1 MRLKVCGLT
10 QVDQVYQLDAMGV
23 SFGGFIFYPKSPRYV
38 YQHLKAADI
47 KSIKGNINKVGV
59 FVNATEEEIIKTVDQ
74 CGLYL
79 VQLHGDETPHFC
91 ERISNYISVIKA
103 FRISEKEHLEWKLK
117 DYIEVADMY
126 LFDTAGNTANTS
138 GDSVFGGT
146 GKQFNWDIL
155 KGKNIAKPYFLSGG
169 IGEDDC
175 TNIKFFRQ
183 DKVAKDLFA
192 LDVNSRF
199 ELMPGIKDMK
209 RIKQFITALNHT

>member
-10 QVDQVYQLDAMGV
+10 QVDQVYELEGMGV

-38 YQHLKAADI
+38 YHHLKPTDI

-59 FVNATEEEIIKTVDQ
+59 FVNATEEEIVKTVDQ

-103 FRISEKEHLEWKLK
+103 FRVSDKDHLEWRLK
-117 DYIEVADMY
+117 DYTDVADMY
-126 LFDTAGNTANTS
+126 LFDTAGSTVSST
-138 GDSVFGGT
+138 GDAVFGGT
-146 GKQFNWDIL
+146 GKQFNWDLL
-155 KGKNIAKPYFLSGG
+155 KGKNISKPYFLSGG
-169 IGEDDC
+169 IGEDD
-175 TNIKFFRQ
+175 TSNLKFFMQ

-192 LDVNSRF
+192 IDINSRF

-209 RIKQFITALNHT
+209 KIKQFIATLNHT